1 MIECITEKIKL
12 LENEYDEPLFITV
25 DEAVNIASVMSR
37 PLSAN
42 VVAHIVLLEESPLD
56 STIDELSGMQ
66 RQRGTVGVLVGLRS
80 MGLAQNTNDQLVN
93 IRKKLNEALFGWVP
107 IAGYKPLSKAL
118 CNMQKLQDQQL
129 FWMERYSTTY
139 YLESV
144 YDQ

>member
-1 MIECITEKIKL
+1 MIERISEKIKSL
-12 LENEYDEPLFITV
+12 KNEYGEPLFITV

-66 RQRGTVGVLVGLRS
+66 RQRGTIGVLVGIRS
-80 MGLAQNTNDQLVN
+80 AGRAQDTNDELVN

-107 IAGYKPLSKAL
+107 VVGCKPLSKAL